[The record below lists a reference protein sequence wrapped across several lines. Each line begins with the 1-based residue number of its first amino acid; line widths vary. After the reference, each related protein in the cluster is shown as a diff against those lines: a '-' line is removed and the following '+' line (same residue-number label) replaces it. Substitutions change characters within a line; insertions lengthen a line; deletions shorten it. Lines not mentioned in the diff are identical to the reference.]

1 MSKSQHRRR
10 ERALNI
16 RLFTHERKQMDEM
29 AAAVDMH
36 AADLVRA
43 VFFGYPLKPACA
55 QPCSAKHPQCNP
67 QHRSLVEGY
76 RDQLQRETLELE
88 GRTGMHKGDIEF
100 ALAKGLHVTSFTD
113 WLRAHRR
120 SNDDQ

>member
-1 MSKSQHRRR
+1 MSRSRSRMRR
-10 ERALNI
+10 RALNI
-16 RLFTHERKQMDEM
+16 RLHDHERDRLDAMGAQ
-29 AAAVDMH
+29 VGMH
-36 AADLVRA
+36 PADLVRA

-100 ALAKGLHVTSFTD
+100 ALAKGLRVTSFAD

-120 SNDDQ
+120 SDDDQ